1 MSVKQ
6 DRHLRA
12 PGATDQVLG
21 RRLVACAAAG
31 VAAALLLAAGGCG
44 SDAAT
49 DQADATWP
57 EPTCPARDVDRST
70 SSEPTLPTDEQER
83 LDAIADSFCARWTV
97 RFPSGTFSALNPPLL
112 EADARCAARALV
124 DLLGAERTEE
134 LGFGT
139 GPWDLLGFG
148 LGHARSVDAEETAS
162 IVDVVASCSPDFER
176 LLILS
181 VTEGADQIGAGSAA
195 CVARELDDKTA
206 KTILA
211 GEMDR
216 AYDSDPDATPFPDLV
231 APLVDAYDRC
241 LTPAER
247 SRLDFS

>member
-1 MSVKQ
+1 MQRDPSVKAAGAA
-6 DRHLRA
+6 DRT
-12 PGATDQVLG
+12 PG
-21 RRLVACAAAG
+21 RRLMACAATG
-31 VAAALLLAAGGCG
+31 LAAALLVVAGGCA

-49 DQADATWP
+49 DQADTTWP
-57 EPTCPARDVDRST
+57 EPTCPAHDVDRSAIP
-70 SSEPTLPTDEQER
+70 EPTLPAGEQER
-83 LDAIADSFCARWTV
+83 LHAIADSFCARWTV
-97 RFPSGTFSALNPPLL
+97 RFPSGTFELLNPPLL
-112 EADARCAARALV
+112 EADAQCAARELV
-124 DLLGAERTEE
+124 DLLGAERAEE

-139 GPWDLLGFG
+139 GPWDLLSFG
-148 LGHARSVDAEETAS
+148 LGHGGSVDAEETAS
-162 IVDVVASCSPDFER
+162 IVDAVASCSPDFER

-181 VTEGADQIGAGSAA
+181 VTEGADQISAGSAA

-247 SRLDFS
+247 SLLDFN